1 VTTSRPT
8 TSQSTT
14 SRPTTSRP
22 SPAQPTAAEPF
33 SVAGTSPAWRAA
45 AETWAREAVERLGAR
60 VTGVEQPRVRP
71 WSTQLV
77 VATTR
82 GRFWFKAC
90 CPAQAFEPALQA
102 LLADLVPG
110 AADAPV
116 VVDAA
121 RSWLLTADRGA
132 TLREDREPTVD
143 DWAAVLAAWVAV
155 QRAVAAHREAVL
167 AVGVPDCSPA
177 TVLERFELMLARLR
191 ALPAGHPSRPDA
203 GIAARLEAAR
213 PRVASAAARLAD
225 DALPATLQHGDLHPG
240 NVFATAAGLRV
251 FDLGDAQWAHP
262 LEALVVPRAVIEA
275 AGLDP
280 APPLAA
286 ARAAWRAAGGDAG
299 GAAGPTDDA
308 GWDALLRAAGVT
320 HAVNRSLTWW
330 DCLAGATED
339 EVTDWGEAPLRH
351 LSRVLEGG

>member
-1 VTTSRPT
+1 MTTAPQT
-8 TSQSTT
+8 TAE
-14 SRPTTSRP
+14 P
-22 SPAQPTAAEPF
+22 SPEPSAAEPF
-33 SVAGTSPAWRAA
+33 SVAVSSPAWRAA
-45 AETWAREAVERLGAR
+45 AEAWVRDALEHLGAR

-77 VATTR
+77 VETTR

-116 VVDAA
+116 AVDAA
-121 RSWLLTADRGA
+121 RGWLLTADRGA
-132 TLREDREPTVD
+132 TLREDHEPTVD
-143 DWAAVLAAWVAV
+143 DWAAVLAAWVGV

-177 TVLERFELMLARLR
+177 TVPERFELVLARLR

-203 GIAARLEAAR
+203 GTVARLEAAR
-213 PRVASAAARLAD
+213 PRVAAAAALLGAD
-225 DALPATLQHGDLHPG
+225 TLPVTLQHGDLHPG

-262 LEALVVPRAVIEA
+262 LEALVVPRAVVDA

-280 APPLAA
+280 APALAA
-286 ARAAWRAAGGDAG
+286 ARAAWAAAGGP
-299 GAAGPTDDA
+299 AGPADDA
-308 GWDALLRAAGVT
+308 VWDALLRAAGVT
-320 HAVNRSLTWW
+320 HAVNRSQTWW

-339 EVTDWGEAPLRH
+339 EVADWGEAPLRH
-351 LSRVLEGG
+351 LSRVLEDG